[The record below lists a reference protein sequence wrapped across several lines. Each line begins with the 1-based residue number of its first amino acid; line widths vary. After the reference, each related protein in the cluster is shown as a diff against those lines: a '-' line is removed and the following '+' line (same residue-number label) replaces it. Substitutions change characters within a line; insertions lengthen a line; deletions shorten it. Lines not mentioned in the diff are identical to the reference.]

1 MDLKI
6 YGIVFEREMGCV
18 EKFNWIF
25 GIFLKKKNIEEFES
39 LPSDEL
45 TIYLSGDHQL
55 IIMAIVLDEVEFDSS
70 MRERVVGVHNC
81 CFLEQIRVVKR
92 EKSLYFIFS
101 ELLLW
106 LGKS

>member
-1 MDLKI
+1 
-6 YGIVFEREMGCV
+6 
-18 EKFNWIF
+18 
-25 GIFLKKKNIEEFES
+25 
-39 LPSDEL
+39 
-45 TIYLSGDHQL
+45 
-55 IIMAIVLDEVEFDSS
+55 MAIVLDEVEFDSS